1 MEVLSPSTPNGVAA
15 SLPPSTADPILV
27 LEHIAALIQT
37 TLGAARRELEAVG
50 SLLSK
55 AKHPETLNRCAR
67 FASESQVALYAQKD
81 QIEEGITNGHH
92 DSSGKFILIITDKIL
107 TVVAL
112 DPQYTYTLSSAI
124 SFSPATVASVAFLKR
139 PVPIDNRSSIASQI
153 QVINLPGLASLN
165 DSSQGH
171 GSPVSPF
178 EVLHSFVHLALS
190 PYFDAYT
197 RSRDQS
203 QRGNKTRGVPD
214 GKSGVPG
221 AKKKIAELEMSLLHL
236 QQNIE
241 IPALNL
247 SYHEVVQA
255 ALDEAEA
262 QNARP
267 SLRFVPAAALENSN
281 VINSIQNN
289 VNGWIRSIQ
298 SITKMSRDAECE
310 SAAQEINFWL
320 SMESALEGIEGQLR
334 SDGVQLTLEVLKNAK
349 RIGVTLSFQE
359 DTGLKD
365 AVELVQKYNQLLR
378 DFPLDELLSATSLD
392 RVPEALNLIFAHL
405 NRKLRITPYPIRRA
419 LALVEGISGD
429 LNVQLHR
436 LLHGRSIM
444 HLDYRDF
451 SNLMQTADAIW
462 NTWKENVKEFTDV
475 ARDIT
480 RRRNEKFIPIKISPK
495 HAQTQDR
502 LNYVNTF
509 RNNHEQLQRTI
520 VNVLGPQSAS
530 FPGLEGTAKNGPVIL
545 EEIGDVDA
553 VEEVAGAYAAVKDV
567 DVLDVSPEGT
577 QLWVQAETAYSE
589 RTSRVENSIIARLR
603 DRLATAKTANEMF
616 RVFSKFNA
624 LLVRPKVR
632 GAIGE
637 YQAQLLDNVKRDIA
651 SLHERFKQQYGTSEA
666 QMMAQLH
673 DLPPVAGSIIWVRQI
688 ERQLDSYMK
697 RVEAVLGQDWTL
709 HTDGEK
715 LRVESDL
722 FRQKLTTRHIYEAW
736 LHDVQKRNLSISGRL
751 FDVHR
756 NRAAGN
762 ILELVVNFDAHVISL
777 FKEVRNLTWLNY
789 QIPHSI
795 ANVSKEAKRVYP
807 YAMSL
812 IESVSGYLQISKT
825 IFAMPDV
832 ASLLTGYHRA
842 CHYDGSLLYTR
853 TNYT

>member
-1 MEVLSPSTPNGVAA
+1 MEVLSPSTPNGLAA
-15 SLPPSTADPILV
+15 PNSPSTADPFLV

-55 AKHPETLNRCAR
+55 AKHSDTLNRCAR
-67 FASESQVALYAQKD
+67 FASETQVALYAQKD
-81 QIEEGITNGHH
+81 HIEEAITNGDK
-92 DSSGKFILIITDKIL
+92 DSSGNTHNLFVDGTL
-107 TVVAL
+107 TRHAL
-112 DPQYTYTLSSAI
+112 DPEYSYTLSTAL
-124 SFSPATVASVAFLKR
+124 SFSTTTVASVAFLKR
-139 PVPIDNRSSIASQI
+139 PFPIDNRASVASQI

-165 DSSQGH
+165 ESSQSH
-171 GSPVSPF
+171 GGPVSPF
-178 EVLHSFVHLALS
+178 EVLHSVVHLALS

-197 RSRDQS
+197 RGREQS
-203 QRGNKTRGVPD
+203 QRSSKTRGGPE
-214 GKSGVPG
+214 GKGGVPG

-262 QNARP
+262 HNARP
-267 SLRFVPAAALENSN
+267 SLRFVPAAALDNSI

-320 SMESALEGIEGQLR
+320 SMESALEGIDGQLR
-334 SDGVQLTLEVLKNAK
+334 SDGVQLTLEILKSAK

-365 AVELVQKYNQLLR
+365 AVDLVQKYNQLLR

-392 RVPEALNLIFAHL
+392 RVPEALDLIFTHL
-405 NRKLRITPYPIRRA
+405 NRKLRICSYPIKRA

-451 SNLMQTADAIW
+451 RNLMVTADSIW
-462 NTWKENVKEFTDV
+462 QTWKENVKEFTEV
-475 ARDIT
+475 ARDLT
-480 RRRNEKFIPIKISPK
+480 RKRNERFIPIKITPK

-520 VNVLGPQSAS
+520 VNVLGPQSSS
-530 FPGLEGTAKNGPVIL
+530 FTRQEGIARTGPVIL

-553 VEEVAGAYAAVKDV
+553 VEEVADAYAAVKDV

-577 QLWVQAETAYSE
+577 QLWAQAE
-589 RTSRVENSIIARLR
+589 
-603 DRLATAKTANEMF
+603 
-616 RVFSKFNA
+616 
-624 LLVRPKVR
+624 
-632 GAIGE
+632 
-637 YQAQLLDNVKRDIA
+637 
-651 SLHERFKQQYGTSEA
+651 
-666 QMMAQLH
+666 
-673 DLPPVAGSIIWVRQI
+673 
-688 ERQLDSYMK
+688 
-697 RVEAVLGQDWTL
+697 
-709 HTDGEK
+709 
-715 LRVESDL
+715 
-722 FRQKLTTRHIYEAW
+722 
-736 LHDVQKRNLSISGRL
+736 SG
-751 FDVHR
+751 
-756 NRAAGN
+756 
-762 ILELVVNFDAHVISL
+762 
-777 FKEVRNLTWLNY
+777 
-789 QIPHSI
+789 
-795 ANVSKEAKRVYP
+795 
-807 YAMSL
+807 
-812 IESVSGYLQISKT
+812 LQ
-825 IFAMPDV
+825 
-832 ASLLTGYHRA
+832 
-842 CHYDGSLLYTR
+842 
-853 TNYT
+853 